1 MKGGRDGGIEGK
13 YRTDLPGDLS
23 LANTTATRNKP
34 RVRQQAWKAPTSP
47 QSRKKSHMKITE
59 VCDGNQVKKILQQE
73 LEKVTIKHG
82 LNMYELKDLKKDLK
96 NKSVVAGTD
105 YKAAC
110 SNVRKHVASST
121 KVVLRKRQSK
131 AATKIQRQVRS
142 NQGNKGRK
150 SSMRASKEA
159 RHRGSKKRGPGKSGK
174 SCAPDRLIGGL
185 DSVLNDLKMKLDT
198 SERRLV
204 ESAMKNAG
212 KGAGGCNTVA
222 VKKLF
227 DGPPNIKNKA
237 MTAYNKLGDN
247 EGIKKYKTLKGAAE
261 QRIKI
266 ADDKCLKMPEK
277 SLEKHGYCKNSNN
290 PQVKSRLDK
299 LKANLQ
305 SKIKEDQAKI
315 SKAAE
320 EKAEKDRQRQMARTN
335 RNRKMKKCVADAQT
349 LDTDS
354 AKLLPIKPEHKV
366 EDIEPLLADV
376 SARYDKLK
384 QECDEFRKKSRPYNQ
399 KRLMIQSSIATM
411 QGALKTKRKELAE
424 KKAAEEK
431 AKQEE
436 ALAAKKLEDA
446 RIAKEKADKEAAEKK
461 AKQERL
467 AKEAAEKKR
476 LADEAE
482 KKRLV
487 EVAKQKAEQ
496 ERLKKE
502 AEEKA
507 RLAKEA
513 QEKKKKA
520 LAEAAAEAARLKAVE
535 AEKKRKA
542 AEEKALIEK
551 QKKEAARLAAEKA
564 KKLAAEQALKAE
576 QERLKK
582 EAAKKK
588 AEEEKKKKEEA
599 RIKAEQERI
608 KAEEE
613 AKKLKKEAAKK
624 AVLLAAKLA
633 TEKKKK
639 EEARQKAETAKKALA
654 DKAAKEAKE
663 KMDREAAEKEKKLKA
678 EQDKIKKEQEKAR
691 KAMADAAAKAAREKE
706 AQKKK
711 EADKKARD
719 EAAAQ
724 KEAEHKK
731 ALVAAKL
738 QTVTLK
744 QKIETMKKQKE
755 ERNKKLNDI
764 QEQIKKLDEKIKQS
778 NDDSLKERADMIKKS
793 LKNYTE
799 LLKA

>member
-13 YRTDLPGDLS
+13 YRNDLPGDLS
-23 LANTTATRNKP
+23 LATSRNKP
-34 RVRQQAWKAPTSP
+34 RVRQQAWAAPTSP

-73 LEKVTIKHG
+73 LEKVTLKHG
-82 LNMYELKDLKKDLK
+82 LKTYELKDLKKDLK

-105 YKAAC
+105 YRAAC

-159 RHRGSKKRGPGKSGK
+159 RHRGSKKRGPGKS
-174 SCAPDRLIGGL
+174 CAADRLSSGL
-185 DSVLNDLKMKLDT
+185 DTILNELKIKL
-198 SERRLV
+198 SMGERRLV
-204 ESAMKNAG
+204 ESEMRNAG

-277 SLEKHGYCKNSNN
+277 SLEKHAYCKNSNN

-305 SKIKEDQAKI
+305 TKIKEDQGKI
-315 SKAAE
+315 AKAAE
-320 EKAEKDRQRQMARTN
+320 VNAEKERQRQMARTN

-376 SARYDKLK
+376 SARYDKLN
-384 QECDEFRKKSRPYNQ
+384 QECDEFRKKSRQYNQ

-424 KKAAEEK
+424 KKAAAEK

-436 ALAAKKLEDA
+436 ALAAKKLEEA
-446 RIAKEKADKEAAEKK
+446 KIAKAKAEKEAVEKK
-461 AKQERL
+461 AEEERL
-467 AKEAAEKKR
+467 AKEATEKKR

-482 KKRLV
+482 KKRLA

-502 AEEKA
+502 ALEKE

-513 QEKKKKA
+513 VEKKKKA

-535 AEKKRKA
+535 AEKKRKE

-576 QERLKK
+576 KLRLEKI
-582 EAAKKK
+582 AAEKK
-588 AEEEKKKKEEA
+588 AADEKKKKEEA
-599 RIKAEQERI
+599 RIKAELAEK
-608 KAEEE
+608 KAKEE
-613 AKKLKKEAAKK
+613 AKKLKIEADKK
-624 AVLLAAKLA
+624 AALFAAKLLA
-633 TEKKKK
+633 EKKKK
-639 EEARQKAETAKKALA
+639 EEERKKKEAAKKALA
-654 DKAAKEAKE
+654 DKAAKEAQE
-663 KMDREAAEKEKKLKA
+663 KMEREAAEKEKKLKA
-678 EQDKIKKEQEKAR
+678 EQDKIKKEQEKAK
-691 KAMADAAAKAAREKE
+691 KAIAEATAKAARERE

-711 EADKKARD
+711 EEDKKAKD
-719 EAAAQ
+719 AAD
-724 KEAEHKK
+724 AEIKKQHKQ
-731 ALVAAKL
+731 ALVAAKM
-738 QTVTLK
+738 QTVALQSK
-744 QKIETMKKQKE
+744 LEKMKKGKE
-755 ERNKKLNDI
+755 EREKKLNDI
-764 QEQIKKLDEKIKQS
+764 QEQIKKLDEKVKQS
-778 NDDSLKERADMIKKS
+778 KDDSLKERADMIKKS

>member
-1 MKGGRDGGIEGK
+1 MKGGIDGGIEGK
-13 YRTDLPGDLS
+13 YRNHLPGDLS
-23 LANTTATRNKP
+23 LATSRNKP
-34 RVRQQAWKAPTSP
+34 RVRQPAWAAPTSP

-73 LEKVTIKHG
+73 LEKVTLKHG
-82 LNMYELKDLKKDLK
+82 LNMYELIDLKKDLK

-110 SNVRKHVASST
+110 SNVRKHVAVST
-121 KVVLRKRQSK
+121 KVVLRKRKDK

-150 SSMRASKEA
+150 SSMRATKEA
-159 RHRGSKKRGPGKSGK
+159 LHRGSKKHGPGGK
-174 SCAPDRLIGGL
+174 SCTPDRLIGGL

-227 DGPPNIKNKA
+227 DGPYNIKNKA

-305 SKIKEDQAKI
+305 AKIKEEQPKI
-315 SKAAE
+315 AKAAE
-320 EKAEKDRQRQMARTN
+320 VNAEKERQRQMQQTN
-335 RNRKMKKCVADAQT
+335 RNGKMKKCVADAQT
-349 LDTDS
+349 LYTDS
-354 AKLLPIKPEHKV
+354 ATLLPIKPEHKV
-366 EDIEPLLADV
+366 EDIEPLLVDV
-376 SARYDKLK
+376 SARYDKLN
-384 QECDEFRKKSRPYNQ
+384 QECDEFRQSRPYNE
-399 KRLMIQSSIATM
+399 KRLTIQSRIATM
-411 QGALKTKRKELAE
+411 QSAIKQKRRELAE
-424 KKAAEEK
+424 KKAAAEK

-436 ALAAKKLEDA
+436 ALAAKKLENA
-446 RIAKEKADKEAAEKK
+446 RTAKEQADKEASEKK
-461 AKQERL
+461 RKIEAAKKAALLTAKLAKEAETKRL
-467 AKEAAEKKR
+467 AKEAQEKAEKLR
-476 LADEAE
+476 LE
-482 KKRLV
+482 K
-487 EVAKQKAEQ
+487 VAKE
-496 ERLKKE
+496 KE
-502 AEEKA
+502 

-535 AEKKRKA
+535 AEKKIKE
-542 AEEKALIEK
+542 AEEKRKIEK
-551 QKKEAARLAAEKA
+551 QKKEAAKLAAEKA
-564 KKLAAEQALKAE
+564 EKLAQEQALKAE
-576 QERLKK
+576 KLRLEKI
-582 EAAKKK
+582 AAEKK
-588 AEEEKKKKEEA
+588 AADEKKKKEEA
-599 RIKAEQERI
+599 RIKAELAEK
-608 KAEEE
+608 KAQEE
-613 AKKLKKEAAKK
+613 AKKLKIEADKK
-624 AVLLAAKLA
+624 AALFAAKLLA
-633 TEKKKK
+633 
-639 EEARQKAETAKKALA
+639 QK
-654 DKAAKEAKE
+654 
-663 KMDREAAEKEKKLKA
+663 
-678 EQDKIKKEQEKAR
+678 
-691 KAMADAAAKAAREKE
+691 
-706 AQKKK
+706 KKK

-724 KEAEHKK
+724 KEKEHKQ
-731 ALVAAKL
+731 ALVAAKMKTIAL
-738 QTVTLK
+738 QAQLEELK
-744 QKIETMKKQKE
+744 KGKE
-755 ERNKKLNDI
+755 ENNEKLRDI
-764 QEQIKKLDEKIKQS
+764 EAQIKKLDEKVKQS
-778 NDDSLKERADMIKKS
+778 NDAALKERADMIKKS

>member
-1 MKGGRDGGIEGK
+1 MKRGRDGGIEGK
-13 YRTDLPGDLS
+13 YRNHLPGDLS
-23 LANTTATRNKP
+23 LATSRNKP
-34 RVRQQAWKAPTSP
+34 RVRQQAWAAPTSP

-73 LEKVTIKHG
+73 LEKVTLKHG

-121 KVVLRKRQSK
+121 KVVLRKRKDK

-150 SSMRASKEA
+150 SSMRATKEA
-159 RHRGSKKRGPGKSGK
+159 RHRGSKKHGPGGK

-185 DSVLNDLKMKLDT
+185 DSVLNDLKMQLDT

-266 ADDKCLKMPEK
+266 ADDNCLKMPEK

-305 SKIKEDQAKI
+305 SKIKEEQPKI
-315 SKAAE
+315 AKAAE
-320 EKAEKDRQRQMARTN
+320 VNAEKERQRQMQQTN
-335 RNRKMKKCVADAQT
+335 RNGKMKKCVADAQT

-376 SARYDKLK
+376 SARYDKLN
-384 QECDEFRKKSRPYNQ
+384 QECDEFRQKSRPYNE

-411 QGALKTKRKELAE
+411 QSAIKQKRRELAE
-424 KKAAEEK
+424 KKAAAEK

-436 ALAAKKLEDA
+436 ALAAKKLENA
-446 RIAKEKADKEAAEKK
+446 RTAKEQADKEASEKK
-461 AKQERL
+461 RKIEAAKKAALLTAKL
-467 AKEAAEKKR
+467 AKEAET
-476 LADEAE
+476 E
-482 KKRLV
+482 
-487 EVAKQKAEQ
+487 
-496 ERLKKE
+496 
-502 AEEKA
+502 

-513 QEKKKKA
+513 QEKAEKLRLEKVAKEKERLAKEAQEMKKKA

-535 AEKKRKA
+535 AEKERKE
-542 AEEKALIEK
+542 AEEKRKIEK
-551 QKKEAARLAAEKA
+551 QKKEAAKLAAEKA
-564 KKLAAEQALKAE
+564 EKLAQEQALKAE
-576 QERLKK
+576 KLRLEKI
-582 EAAKKK
+582 AAEKK
-588 AEEEKKKKEEA
+588 AADEKKKKEEA
-599 RIKAEQERI
+599 RIKAELAEK
-608 KAEEE
+608 KAQEE
-613 AKKLKKEAAKK
+613 AKKLKIEADKK
-624 AVLLAAKLA
+624 AALFAAKLLA
-633 TEKKKK
+633 
-639 EEARQKAETAKKALA
+639 QK
-654 DKAAKEAKE
+654 
-663 KMDREAAEKEKKLKA
+663 
-678 EQDKIKKEQEKAR
+678 
-691 KAMADAAAKAAREKE
+691 
-706 AQKKK
+706 KKK

-724 KEAEHKK
+724 KENEHKQ
-731 ALVAAKL
+731 ALVAAKMKTIAL
-738 QTVTLK
+738 QAQLENLK
-744 QKIETMKKQKE
+744 KGKKENNEKLRDIE
-755 ERNKKLNDI
+755 
-764 QEQIKKLDEKIKQS
+764 EQIKKLDEKVKQS
-778 NDDSLKERADMIKKS
+778 NDAALKERADMIKKS

>member
-1 MKGGRDGGIEGK
+1 MKGGRDGGIEEK
-13 YRTDLPGDLS
+13 YRNHLPGDLS
-23 LANTTATRNKP
+23 LATSRNKP
-34 RVRQQAWKAPTSP
+34 RVRQQAWAAPTSP

-73 LEKVTIKHG
+73 LEKVTLKHG

-105 YKAAC
+105 YRAAC

-150 SSMRASKEA
+150 SSMRATKEA
-159 RHRGSKKRGPGKSGK
+159 RHRGSKKRGPGGK

-204 ESAMKNAG
+204 ESAMKNAP
-212 KGAGGCNTVA
+212 KRTGGCNTVA

-299 LKANLQ
+299 LKAKLQ
-305 SKIKEDQAKI
+305 SKIKEEQPKI
-315 SKAAE
+315 AKAAE
-320 EKAEKDRQRQMARTN
+320 VNAEKERQRQMQQTN
-335 RNRKMKKCVADAQT
+335 INGKMEKCVAEAQT

-366 EDIEPLLADV
+366 EDIESLLADV

-384 QECDEFRKKSRPYNQ
+384 QECDTYRKKSKPYNQ
-399 KRLMIQSSIATM
+399 KRLMIQNRIATM
-411 QGALKTKRKELAE
+411 QSAIKQKRRELAE
-424 KKAAEEK
+424 KKAAAEK

-436 ALAAKKLEDA
+436 ALASKKLENA
-446 RIAKEKADKEAAEKK
+446 RIAKEKAEKEATEKK
-461 AKQERL
+461 AKEERL

-476 LADEAE
+476 LTEEAE
-482 KKRLV
+482 KKRLAV
-487 EVAKQKAEQ
+487 VAAEKAEQ
-496 ERLKKE
+496 ERLKKV
-502 AEEKA
+502 AKEKE
-507 RLAKEA
+507 RLAQEA
-513 QEKKKKA
+513 TEKNKRA
-520 LAEAAAEAARLKAVE
+520 AAEAAAEAARLKE
-535 AEKKRKA
+535 ADAENKRKE
-542 AEEKALIEK
+542 AEEKRKIEK
-551 QKKEAARLAAEKA
+551 QKKEDAEKKA
-564 KKLAAEQALKAE
+564 EQERKLAAEQALKAE
-576 QERLKK
+576 KLRLEKIAAEKKAAEEKKLKEDARLKAELAENKAKEEAKKVKK
-582 EAAKKK
+582 EAAKK
-588 AEEEKKKKEEA
+588 
-599 RIKAEQERI
+599 
-608 KAEEE
+608 
-613 AKKLKKEAAKK
+613 L
-624 AVLLAAKLA
+624 VLLAAKLE
-633 TEKKKK
+633 TEKKKT
-639 EEARQKAETAKKALA
+639 EEARQKEEATKKALA

-691 KAMADAAAKAAREKE
+691 KAMADAAAKSAREKE

-724 KEAEHKK
+724 KEKEHKQ
-731 ALVAAKL
+731 ALVAAKMKTIAL
-738 QTVTLK
+738 QAQLEKLK
-744 QKIETMKKQKE
+744 KGKE
-755 ERNKKLNDI
+755 ENNEKLRDI
-764 QEQIKKLDEKIKQS
+764 EAQIKKLDEKVKQS
-778 NDDSLKERADMIKKS
+778 NDAALKERADMIKKS